1 MKIKGLFELRKKRI
15 SRVNIFDQLYSV
27 ATLSQSKQIIKN
39 FKKNYF
45 QSLTPLSLSIFFFLC
60 ESRGSWKG
68 FSKERGRMSE
78 MG

>member
-27 ATLSQSKQIIKN
+27 ATLSQSKQIIKK

-45 QSLTPLSLSIFFFLC
+45 QSLTPLSLSIFFFCVNHEEVGKVLAK
-60 ESRGSWKG
+60 RGG
-68 FSKERGRMSE
+68 E
-78 MG
+78 